1 MNRARPHR
9 SERGLPCRSDR
20 GRHRSDHHRERVDGR
35 IGLALQVRAARLVAH
50 ARVPRPVL
58 IGLGHGTTVRVARA
72 DTTSGLCGRPPRWPT
87 RVSFHSAQAPTQ
99 VSSGQSHMLVAVN
112 RAEQTS
118 ARRSARSP
126 GQEPAAHRWWPTVL
140 PPTATARSNPLRQLS
155 GLQSGRRES
164 RSTRKQA
171 VSRLDQ
177 TDESMSHDWKQSR
190 HATFDRRSRLC
201 AAPATG
207 PALNLNCATTDR

>member
-1 MNRARPHR
+1 MNRASPHR

-140 PPTATARSNPLRQLS
+140 PPTATARSFRVS
-155 GLQSGRRES
+155 GSAVPHGRARRAQPATTQSPRRPAAAPTVG
-164 RSTRKQA
+164 STRRGDDFDDDVA
-171 VSRLDQ
+171 SR
-177 TDESMSHDWKQSR
+177 
-190 HATFDRRSRLC
+190 
-201 AAPATG
+201 AA
-207 PALNLNCATTDR
+207 